1 MNIAIEDNGLHISEG
16 NYWKPLNI
24 KLIINN
30 NKMKTNFKFKT
41 QLIAFAYVLLVAV
54 LLIGCETRQGERNK
68 RDGYSI
74 IEIDNCQYI
83 EVSSMIG
90 TQSGYYS
97 LTHKGNC
104 KFCLQ
109 RLAK

>member
-1 MNIAIEDNGLHISEG
+1 
-16 NYWKPLNI
+16 
-24 KLIINN
+24 
-30 NKMKTNFKFKT
+30 MKTKT
-41 QLIAFAYVLLVAV
+41 SIYHKHFAFAYVLLAV
-54 LLIGCETRQGERNK
+54 VFLIGCETPQGERHK
-68 RDGYSI
+68 KDGYSI

-83 EVSSMIG
+83 EVSNWVGS
-90 TQSGYYS
+90 QSGYYS